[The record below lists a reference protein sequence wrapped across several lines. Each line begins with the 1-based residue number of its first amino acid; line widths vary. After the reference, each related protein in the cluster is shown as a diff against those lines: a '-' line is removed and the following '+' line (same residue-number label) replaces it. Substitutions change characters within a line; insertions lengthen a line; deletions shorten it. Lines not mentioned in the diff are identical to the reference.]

1 MFELSDK
8 AKQLQNQLNE
18 FMDAYIYPNEHKH
31 HEQIEQAQDR
41 WAPVPIIEE
50 LIYQKKIKKSV
61 RLLGIA
67 ISSLHIDEQEPK

>member
-31 HEQIEQAQDR
+31 HEQIE
-41 WAPVPIIEE
+41 
-50 LIYQKKIKKSV
+50 
-61 RLLGIA
+61 
-67 ISSLHIDEQEPK
+67 

>member
-31 HEQIEQAQDR
+31 HEQIEQA
-41 WAPVPIIEE
+41 
-50 LIYQKKIKKSV
+50 LSV
-61 RLLGIA
+61 VRR
-67 ISSLHIDEQEPK
+67 DETDG